1 MFEHTSK
8 ADRANGQLNNSSF
21 GGSNSSR
28 TMEVNSESNEESLN
42 DSKNQQTEDEKVLEE
57 SKRFMNYLKAVK
69 NIVPA
74 FADNENTN
82 RLISIMEQLKKSDSD
97 GIVGFMK
104 TLNNSKNPV
113 QQSATKQQYSSDEY
127 KENKYG
133 DANTGL
139 DFNTP
144 EVRDR
149 YMTQPKIEESKTLAR
164 PLILPESD
172 NLNYASFKARQAY
185 NSLVKGIDEDG
196 FGQSN
201 DERFSKLNS
210 DELSE
215 LVRSSQK

>member
-1 MFEHTSK
+1 MSK
-8 ADRANGQLNNSSF
+8 AEGANAQLNNSSF
-21 GGSNSSR
+21 RGSNSSR
-28 TMEVNSESNEESLN
+28 TMGVNSESHDESLN
-42 DSKNQQTEDEKVLEE
+42 ESNNQLTDDEKVLEE

-82 RLISIMEQLKKSDSD
+82 KLINIMEQLKKSDSD
-97 GIVGFMK
+97 GIVGLMK
-104 TLNNSKNPV
+104 TLNNSKNLV
-113 QQSATKQQYSSDEY
+113 QQTTTQSQHSNDEY

-133 DANTGL
+133 NANTEL
-139 DFNTP
+139 NFNTP

-149 YMTQPKIEESKTLAR
+149 YMTQPRMEESKTQAR

-185 NSLVKGIDEDG
+185 NTLVNGIEGDSL
-196 FGQSN
+196 GQNSS
-201 DERFSKLNS
+201 ERFAKMNS
-210 DELSE
+210 EELSE